1 MLSGTRLTCEDI
13 YINQYLDTWAEW
25 GQWTE
30 MKFCKAFNGTCG
42 SILRQRISLGFSQSS
57 PYSIGIPKGDFS
69 KIERCSKFD
78 KCGECTTY
86 YKTVLSNK
94 CGLVSN
100 RFLIFVKFD
109 INYISYESYP
119 LCLEF

>member
-1 MLSGTRLTCEDI
+1 MELCEA
-13 YINQYLDTWAEW
+13 L
-25 GQWTE
+25 
-30 MKFCKAFNGTCG
+30 NGTCG
-42 SILRQRISLGFSQSS
+42 SILRQRIYPKVLQNSS
-57 PYSIGIPKGDFS
+57 KDEFPAGDIS
-69 KIERCSKFD
+69 KIERCNKID
-78 KCGECTTY
+78 KCGKCTTY
-86 YKTVLSNK
+86 YKIELSNK